1 MHCRVRG
8 MDDITLESLPIEER
22 NRVLDA
28 WTEEIRTD
36 LETIAE
42 LEAEYEQL
50 GVQV

>member
-1 MHCRVRG
+1 